1 MIDVNKNHQLS
12 KKKGGDDKL
21 KLTNELKI
29 ISAPD
34 DVYGLWAELI
44 VCASTGDLVDPDTC
58 MKFNERNNW
67 KQESCA
73 ISRDFFKPLGNLS
86 YHDFKRMAL
95 HMLNRSGDKRTLP
108 YPKVT
113 IKNITSVLESYY
125 SSKDWV
131 ERVKRKKMVK
141 KELHPIDPELNLI
154 NTRNEVIVEN
164 WRKIKRERC
173 FSSATMELLIER
185 PGEAYFS
192 TSKQSKAR
200 NKTATM
206 INPKAAKFFRVF
218 LERKMLFTEQTAL
231 AHLRPYSIGR
241 NELMNWPENV
251 WTTQTV
257 DKILLGVIDFRC
269 IPGVLEKENSSIEKP
284 FFFKVLRSMQK
295 TKQPLLEEIKSW
307 LFIVADEFDQ
317 SQVLA
322 FVEKNEVLKTFRRD
336 FCDYHPAKNE
346 RLYDLPANSVKALK
360 KVLLIFL
367 QAKDTTF
374 QGKIPSEYFA
384 PDTIKYKDAKR
395 YNELPFKMYNIELRM
410 EFYLW
415 LVEMFCLPGSG
426 IFSVFARSKLTCA
439 ALVSGKLQFR
449 SLRPKLPYTVH

>member
-12 KKKGGDDKL
+12 KKKGADDKL

-34 DVYGLWAELI
+34 DVYGPWVELI
-44 VCASTGDLVDPDTC
+44 VCASTGDLVDPDIC
-58 MKFNERNNW
+58 MKFNKRNNW

-73 ISRDFFKPLGNLS
+73 ISWDFFKPLGNLS

-113 IKNITSVLESYY
+113 IKNITSVLESCY

-131 ERVKRKKMVK
+131 ERVKQKKMVK
-141 KELHPIDPELNLI
+141 KELHLIDPELNLI
-154 NTRNEVIVEN
+154 NARNEVIVEN
-164 WRKIKRERC
+164 WRKFKKERC

-185 PGEAYFS
+185 PGEGYFS
-192 TSKQSKAR
+192 TSKQTKAR
-200 NKTATM
+200 NKTAAM

-218 LERKMLFTEQTAL
+218 LERKMLFTEQIAF

-269 IPGVLEKENSSIEKP
+269 ILGVLEKENSSIKKP
-284 FFFKVLRSMQK
+284 FFFEVLRAMQK

-307 LFIVADEFDQ
+307 LFIVADESDQ

-322 FVEKNEVLKTFRRD
+322 FIERNEVLKTFRRD

-346 RLYDLPANSVKALK
+346 RLYDLPTNSAKALK
-360 KVLLIFL
+360 KVPLIFL
-367 QAKDTTF
+367 
-374 QGKIPSEYFA
+374 
-384 PDTIKYKDAKR
+384 
-395 YNELPFKMYNIELRM
+395 
-410 EFYLW
+410 
-415 LVEMFCLPGSG
+415 
-426 IFSVFARSKLTCA
+426 
-439 ALVSGKLQFR
+439 
-449 SLRPKLPYTVH
+449 

>member
-21 KLTNELKI
+21 KLTNKLKI

-34 DVYGLWAELI
+34 HVYGPWAELI
-44 VCASTGDLVDPDTC
+44 ICASTGDLVDPDTC
-58 MKFNERNNW
+58 MKFNKRNNW

-73 ISRDFFKPLGNLS
+73 ISRDFFRPFRNLS
-86 YHDFKRMAL
+86 YHNFKRMAL
-95 HMLNRSGDKRTLP
+95 HMLNRSGDKRTLS

-125 SSKDWV
+125 SLKDWV
-131 ERVKRKKMVK
+131 ERVKRKKVK
-141 KELHPIDPELNLI
+141 KELHLIDPELNLI
-154 NTRNEVIVEN
+154 NARNEVIVEN
-164 WRKIKRERC
+164 WRKFKKERC

-192 TSKQSKAR
+192 TSKQLKAI
-200 NKTATM
+200 NKMTAS
-206 INPKAAKFFRVF
+206 INPKATRFFRVF
-218 LERKMLFTEQTAL
+218 LERKMLFTEQTTP
-231 AHLRPYSIGR
+231 AHLRPYSIGW

-284 FFFKVLRSMQK
+284 FFFEVLRAMQK

-307 LFIVADEFDQ
+307 FFIVADKSDQ

-336 FCDYHPAKNE
+336 FCDYYPAKNE
-346 RLYDLPANSVKALK
+346 RLYDLPANSAKALK
-360 KVLLIFL
+360 KVPFIFCRPWTL
-367 QAKDTTF
+367 HSRAKFHQST
-374 QGKIPSEYFA
+374 
-384 PDTIKYKDAKR
+384 
-395 YNELPFKMYNIELRM
+395 
-410 EFYLW
+410 
-415 LVEMFCLPGSG
+415 
-426 IFSVFARSKLTCA
+426 
-439 ALVSGKLQFR
+439 
-449 SLRPKLPYTVH
+449 SL